1 MKFDTLR
8 GIWKETTKNIPDI
21 PTDELPDE
29 EEWPENFPDPPAP
42 PELYGRCV
50 LSIRMDSEED
60 YQRWKKY
67 NPDKKWDFI
76 VSFPAVMRAEYTF
89 KNTMEVEIMAKK
101 VVQLLQMGFD
111 VHTANWKLDE
121 KS

>member
-8 GIWKETTKNIPDI
+8 GIWKETTKSIPDI

-42 PELYGRCV
+42 PEMYGRCT

-89 KNTMEVEIMAKK
+89 KNAMEVEMMAKK

>member
-1 MKFDTLR
+1 MKFDSLR
-8 GIWKETTKNIPDI
+8 GIWTETTKNIPDI

-29 EEWPENFPDPPAP
+29 EEWPESFPDPPAP
-42 PELYGRCV
+42 PELHGRCT

-67 NPDKKWDFI
+67 NPDRKWDFI

-89 KNTMEVEIMAKK
+89 KNAMEVEMMAKK
-101 VVQLLQMGFD
+101 VVQLLQMEFD